1 MYINDVHII
10 CYIIAI
16 LFGSITGRAV
26 EWTKDRLPEYK
37 KVITLEYL
45 KKRRKITKLSI
56 ILMIINSVLNVLIL
70 YRYGI
75 QKEFIENLE
84 LIKYL
89 ILVPM
94 LLSVFV
100 IDYSHKII
108 PNRLN
113 LTILEIR
120 NSNCIYIWN
129 IKCSNNYK
137 YVVRNACWRRS
148 IFSNNISC

>member
-10 CYIIAI
+10 CYILSIV
-16 LFGSITGRAV
+16 LGSITGRIV

-37 KVITLEYL
+37 SVITLEYF
-45 KKRRKITKLSI
+45 KKRRKITKFSI
-56 ILMIINSVLNVLIL
+56 ILMTINSILNVLIL

-75 QKEFIENLE
+75 QEEFIENLE

-100 IDYSHKII
+100 IDYKHKII
-108 PNRLN
+108 PNRLS

-120 NSNCIYIWN
+120 SNNSIYIWN
-129 IKCSNNYK
+129 IKCSNNHK
-137 YVVRNACWRRS
+137 YVIRNDTRRRN